1 MQSSQSK
8 ATDESVL
15 ATHFPPLQRVGSAA
29 VEARPNPSDT
39 IRSHV
44 DECPPSPLPANNGS
58 SGISQAEAARPAM
71 EPMETG
77 EVSSEESSSYPTGF
91 KFVII
96 TTALSL
102 GIFII
107 GLDNTIVSTAVPSI
121 TDEFKTIADIGWYSS
136 A

>member
-1 MQSSQSK
+1 MESPQFK
-8 ATDESVL
+8 TIDESVL
-15 ATHFPPLQRVGSAA
+15 ATHFPPLQGVGSAA

-44 DECPPSPLPANNGS
+44 DEYPPSPLPANNGS
-58 SGISQAEAARPAM
+58 YGNSQAEAARPAM
-71 EPMETG
+71 EPTETG
-77 EVSSEESSSYPTGF
+77 EVLSEVSSSYPTGF

-107 GLDNTIVSTAVPSI
+107 GLDNTIVSTAVLSI
-121 TDEFKTIADIGWYSS
+121 TDELTTIADIGWYSS